1 MSTPKQEPGHANSEK
16 LWAHC
21 TLDTNTLSHSIALFT
36 DQDYED
42 ALRDKFE
49 TMEAREDLASFSFHF
64 LAIFTTEPQVTNEI
78 MDKIMAGDR
87 FRISHP
93 KIVKFM
99 QKRNF
104 AYLVHADEAI
114 GEVIKEHAVLTEMVE
129 SGQISKAQMDESL
142 EKTVDRI
149 QARLDSGTKSATP
162 PLRLG
167 SVGALEKLM
176 HTVTKGF
183 IAARGSSVPE
193 PGQPRPFVPT
203 LMDGGSSSTHT
214 IILYLDHQAILL
226 KEFAEL
232 EARKDIDFQSFLG
245 IHIASC
251 DTKEATESLSKFTS
265 HPLFPVLFPKV
276 ARLKK
281 QNMLGIVMNSDAQ
294 TRRMIQEH
302 LAFMKIAMSGQMPAH
317 KLEAIRTKNQAK
329 REASLSARAS
339 CASCGK
345 TTDSSKVKLQL
356 CSGCRSVAY
365 CSVAHQQADWP
376 HHKPHCRKAK
386 AQSGKPLG

>member
-1 MSTPKQEPGHANSEK
+1 MSTSKQESGHISSGK

-21 TLDTNTLSHSIALFT
+21 TLDKNTLCHSIALFT

-49 TMEAREDLASFSFHF
+49 GMEEREDLVCFSFHF
-64 LAIFTTEPQVTNEI
+64 LAIFTTEPQLVNEI

-87 FRISHP
+87 FRTSHP

-104 AYLVHADEAI
+104 AYLVHADKAI
-114 GEVIKEHAVLTEMVE
+114 VEVIKEHAALTEKVE
-129 SGQISKAQMDESL
+129 SGQISKAQMDELL

-149 QARLDSGTKSATP
+149 QALIDSGTKSATP

-203 LMDGGSSSTHT
+203 LMNSGSSSTHT
-214 IILYLDHQAILL
+214 IILFLNHQEILL

-232 EARKDIDFQSFLG
+232 EARKDIDFKSFLC
-245 IHIASC
+245 IHVGSC
-251 DTKEATESLSKFTS
+251 DEKEATESLSKFTS
-265 HPLFPVLFPKV
+265 HPLFPVLYPKV

-302 LAFMKIAMSGQMPAH
+302 LALRKIAMSGRMPAH
-317 KLEAIRTKNQAK
+317 KLEAIIAKNQA
-329 REASLSARAS
+329 RRDASRSARAS

-345 TTDSSKVKLQL
+345 TADSGNVKLQL

-386 AQSGKPLG
+386 AQSVKPK